1 MFKLGIGCAWR
12 PALAPPTVSFLT
24 GVLPT
29 VGVTA
34 GDLRSNRWRN
44 GRCILDVGS
53 GESSRKL
60 PRVNARECDVW
71 PGAFE
76 APEPERSK
84 QGLITHSP
92 IKAIIGSEVLFV
104 TTRIPSS
111 LLESL

>member
-1 MFKLGIGCAWR
+1 M
-12 PALAPPTVSFLT
+12 
-24 GVLPT
+24 

-34 GDLRSNRWRN
+34 GDLHSNWWRN
-44 GRCILDVGS
+44 GRRILGVGS

-84 QGLITHSP
+84 QGLIT
-92 IKAIIGSEVLFV
+92 
-104 TTRIPSS
+104 T
-111 LLESL
+111 LLGLL

>member
-34 GDLRSNRWRN
+34 GDLRSNWWRN
-44 GRCILDVGS
+44 GRRILGVGS

-76 APEPERSK
+76 APELERSK
-84 QGLITHSP
+84 QGL
-92 IKAIIGSEVLFV
+92 
-104 TTRIPSS
+104 TTLIN
-111 LLESL
+111 L